1 MEQLIFVNYRGKAS
15 KTCCGWVSWSKVL
28 GRLPVDGNGRTRAV
42 VRISLDC
49 YRVLGVPANTGVA
62 QLGSVLSQRLK
73 VGVRADYSPV
83 AVAARQ
89 RLLEQAYQILSASHS
104 KETDTEVTEPPVLW
118 VEGEELPGALALW
131 LEWGEYELIL
141 KTGQAACQNGTAPS
155 AYGDIVLTMVLA
167 YLELGREQWQQQNYQ
182 RAGVYLEQGRELLQ
196 RTGGLFPNLLAELQV
211 DLARLRPYR
220 ILELVALPLEDQPGR
235 RLGLELLT
243 KMLTERGGI
252 EGTGDAQA
260 GLGVEEGL
268 RFIQQL
274 RPYMTLG
281 EQYEVF
287 GREARR
293 PSAVGAYLAAYGA
306 VGLGVLRHQPQVIR
320 EAEGWLRFLHRT
332 QPVPL
337 ELAVTNLLLGQ
348 TELALDFLEQYL
360 ASPNVDAQTVQVI
373 RTAPDELVGLY
384 RYTQTWLQ
392 TEIAPFARDV
402 TPAALDMQSYF
413 ADPQVVAR
421 LEEWQTPE
429 VGLTPISPPPQRAV
443 RPPER
448 GYGWLVTGVAALLT
462 AGGLWWWWQRL
473 PPETLNITLER
484 PPVPIPSPSPPTIDP
499 RTEALQTLTTWQKIK
514 ADAFGAQQAI
524 DRLALILVDPALTQW
539 RERAQQ
545 SHAEGITEIH
555 TLKRLEIERMQV
567 VNPQEMVV
575 EARIED
581 QVQVQ
586 GEDAGRSTYQ
596 ARYELVKSSQ
606 GWRIRKISLL
616 P

>member
-1 MEQLIFVNYRGKAS
+1 M
-15 KTCCGWVSWSKVL
+15 
-28 GRLPVDGNGRTRAV
+28 
-42 VRISLDC
+42 
-49 YRVLGVPANTGVA
+49 PAETAVA
-62 QLGSVLSQRLK
+62 QLGSVLSQRQAEK
-73 VGVRADYSPV
+73 VRADYSPL

-89 RLLEQAYQILSASHS
+89 RLLEQAYQVLTATGGG
-104 KETDTEVTEPPVLW
+104 ETTGDREVTEPPVLW

-155 AYGDIVLTMVLA
+155 VYGDIILTMVLA

-182 RAGVYLEQGRELLQ
+182 RAGVYLEQGQELLQ

-235 RLGLELLT
+235 RLGLELLAR
-243 KMLTERGGI
+243 MLTERGGI
-252 EGTGDAQA
+252 EGTGDPQA
-260 GLGVEEGL
+260 GLGVEESL

-274 RPYMTLG
+274 RPYMTLT
-281 EQYEVF
+281 EQYQQF
-287 GREARR
+287 GQEARR
-293 PSAVGAYLAAYGA
+293 PSAVAAYLAGHGA

-320 EAEGWLRFLHRT
+320 EAEGWFRFVHRT

-337 ELAVTNLLLGQ
+337 ELAVTTLLLGQ
-348 TELALDFLEQYL
+348 TELALGFLGQYL
-360 ASPNVDAQTVQVI
+360 ASPTAEASVANLI

-384 RYTQTWLQ
+384 RYAQTWLQ
-392 TEIAPFARDV
+392 AEIAPFAREV
-402 TPAALDMQSYF
+402 TPADLDIQSYF
-413 ADPQVVAR
+413 ADPQVVAL
-421 LEEWQTPE
+421 LEQWQTPE
-429 VGLTPISPPPQRAV
+429 VGLTPVSRPPQRAV
-443 RPPER
+443 RPPRR
-448 GYGWLVTGVAALLT
+448 GYGWLVTGVAALVT

-473 PPETLNITLER
+473 PPETLTITLER
-484 PPVPIPSPSPPTIDP
+484 PPVPIPSPSPSPAANDP

-514 ADAFGAQQAI
+514 ADAFGAQHAI
-524 DRLALILVDPALTQW
+524 DQLGTILVEPALTQW

-545 SHAEGITEIH
+545 SQQEGITEIH
-555 TLKRLEIERMQV
+555 TLKRLEIDRMQM
-567 VNPQEMVV
+567 VNAQEMVV

-586 GEDAGRSTYQ
+586 GEDAGNSTYR
-596 ARYELVKSSQ
+596 ARYELVKSPQ